1 MSAPLG
7 VRRLHAVLA
16 LICGVLLVAACSGSP
31 SGSTPVSDNPEDAD
45 SILAEYGLAGLEP
58 AELIDRLDA
67 TPVADRPDGLMA
79 SVRPD
84 QLVIRDAEGTQA
96 ALPLPADQ
104 FYLSVAPYQGST
116 HDCFFHSLT
125 TCRGELRNADIHVTV
140 TNTDTGEVII
150 DQAMRT
156 FDNGFA
162 GMWLPAGIQAELTI
176 SHEGRVHTSQIST
189 GADDATC
196 ITTAKLA

>member
-1 MSAPLG
+1 MSALLG
-7 VRRLHAVLA
+7 ERRLRIFLA

-31 SGSTPVSDNPEDAD
+31 NGSTPVSDDPGAAD

-84 QLVIRDAEGTQA
+84 HLVIRDAEGGQV
-96 ALPLPADQ
+96 ALRLPADQ
-104 FYLSVAPYQGST
+104 FYLSVAPYLSTT

-140 TNTDTGEVII
+140 TNSVTGEVII

-156 FDNGFA
+156 FDNGFV
-162 GMWLPAGIQAELTI
+162 GMWLPAGIQAEVTI
-176 SHEGRVHTSQIST
+176 SYEGRANTSQIST

-196 ITTAKLA
+196 ITTAQLA

>member
-1 MSAPLG
+1 MSALLG
-7 VRRLHAVLA
+7 ERRLPTFLA

-31 SGSTPVSDNPEDAD
+31 NGSTPVSDDPGAAD

-84 QLVIRDAEGTQA
+84 HLVIRDAEGSQV
-96 ALPLPADQ
+96 ALRLPADQ
-104 FYLSVAPYQGST
+104 FYLSVAPYLSTT

-140 TNTDTGEVII
+140 NDSVTGEVII

-156 FDNGFA
+156 FDNGFV
-162 GMWLPAGIQAELTI
+162 GMWLPAGIQAEVTI
-176 SHEGRVHTSQIST
+176 SYEGRANTSQIST

-196 ITTAKLA
+196 ITTAQLA